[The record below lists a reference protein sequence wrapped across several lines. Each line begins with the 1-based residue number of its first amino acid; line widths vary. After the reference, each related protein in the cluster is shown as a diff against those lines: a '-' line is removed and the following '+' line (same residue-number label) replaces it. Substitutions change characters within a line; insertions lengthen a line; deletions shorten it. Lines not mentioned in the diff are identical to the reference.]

1 MKKII
6 ISTILLLSLSW
17 AASVFACSCIGSPTP
32 CSSYAAAKAVLI
44 GSVRSVEAWTD
55 GNDGEIAAVR
65 KVYVLVE
72 KTFKGSVG
80 AELVLRSYN
89 TSCDFDFKQ
98 GQRWLLYAYYDDQ
111 KKIWRISSCDRST
124 LIEEA
129 ADDLAF
135 LQGLPSATSTTRF
148 SGVLRRDRK
157 DTDEGPSRRVPLV
170 ATKVN
175 IIGASQT
182 YEAFTDKNGV
192 YEIFGLPPGLYIVK
206 PEPPP
211 GLKLRSWNWGPTV
224 TSFESNAIGLKLD
237 LKEKSCAFADFSFMV
252 DFQTSGKVS
261 SGDGKPIP

>member
-6 ISTILLLSLSW
+6 TSAILLLCSG
-17 AASVFACSCIGSPTP
+17 ATANVFACSCIGTPTP
-32 CSSYAAAKAVLI
+32 CSSYAAAKAVLV

-55 GNDGEIAAVR
+55 GVDGEVAAVR
-65 KVYVLVE
+65 NVYVHVE

-80 AELVLRSYN
+80 AELPLRSYN

-135 LQGLPSATSTTRF
+135 LQGLPSAASATRL
-148 SGVLRRDRK
+148 SGVLRREK
-157 DTDEGPSRRVPLV
+157 SDTDEGPSRTVPLV

-175 IIGASQT
+175 IIGAGHT

-192 YEIFGLPPGLYIVK
+192 YEIFGLPPGIYTVK

-211 GLKLRSWNWGPTV
+211 GLKLRSWNWGPR
-224 TSFESNAIGLKLD
+224 SFEGNAISLKLD